1 MPDSDIIRFRF
12 STGFDLTIAASEVE
26 EFCAEDEDGTLIWT
40 NDILDDL
47 IHRLEALAEL
57 SDIGQVDVSVYG
69 DSADGTRNL
78 WMDLKDVGA
87 SPRYALGTV
96 IFHQLL
102 YCTPLT
108 CRQQN

>member
-1 MPDSDIIRFRF
+1 MPDSDTIRFRF
-12 STGFDLTIAASEVE
+12 STGFELCITASEVE
-26 EFCAEDEDGTLIWT
+26 DFCAEEEDGELTWT

-47 IHRLEALAEL
+47 IHRLEELATL
-57 SDIGQVDVSVYG
+57 SGLGQVDVSVYD

-78 WMDLKDVGA
+78 WMDLKDAGA
-87 SPRYALGTV
+87 SPRYALGMV

-108 CRQQN
+108 SRQQN